1 MNNKT
6 GGNRGPRR
14 AGALAVVAAVAAL
27 ATACG
32 GSSASCPGSSD
43 PGRPATLA
51 QLAALAQ
58 CMRSHGAPNFPDPST
73 SGGFNVTTTPNGSN
87 GAIDIDSRQIQ
98 AAYRACRHLLAG
110 GGLNISQLR
119 HQIQQEQKR
128 ALPGLV
134 KFARCMR
141 GHGVP
146 NFPDP
151 TPNGLNLRDAGIS
164 PTSPQFQAAV
174 RACHHAL
181 PAGMHISVSTRVQ

>member
-32 GSSASCPGSSD
+32 GSSASSPGSSD